1 MKSPKSC
8 CTQTEPSRSG
18 GNFLPDFGAPC
29 GQIGPLRRFVAIS
42 LTVWPILGLYLVI
55 AHGRF
60 ASPTELVMP
69 SWVPFWPA
77 FTLPYLGMLLV
88 TWLLPVSIG
97 DAGRFRACLWALVCA
112 YLLVMPWWIL
122 APTTLPRP
130 PLPEGWWAGPYRW
143 LTACD
148 PPNNVMPCAHGIGPV
163 VGVWFAARDHPKW
176 RWPLVAM
183 LILGLPSI
191 ALVWQHRPFDILL
204 GTAAAAIGIVVG
216 EGLNRRQHCM
226 S

>member
-1 MKSPKSC
+1 RCYPLAEKMTFSDVSVFF
-8 CTQTEPSRSG
+8 ERRRNMESG
-18 GNFLPDFGAPC
+18 GIL
-29 GQIGPLRRFVAIS
+29 QSISRPLRRFVAIS

-130 PLPEGWWAGPYRW
+130 PL
-143 LTACD
+143 
-148 PPNNVMPCAHGIGPV
+148 
-163 VGVWFAARDHPKW
+163 
-176 RWPLVAM
+176 
-183 LILGLPSI
+183 
-191 ALVWQHRPFDILL
+191 
-204 GTAAAAIGIVVG
+204 
-216 EGLNRRQHCM
+216 
-226 S
+226 